1 MRCERESTKPIAS
14 PPPIRKNL
22 WQWKP
27 KIAAIQELKKP
38 NWTVDSG
45 VAHSSPLL
53 QQGLAVKNSL
63 DIVVRTFFQ
72 GMVAKLRNQVSLS
85 SFSQHPFR
93 NPER

>member
-45 VAHSSPLL
+45 VALFKPAAAARLGCEKFARHSCPYLL
-53 QQGLAVKNSL
+53 SRNGGETAESSIVIILLAASV
-63 DIVVRTFFQ
+63 
-72 GMVAKLRNQVSLS
+72 
-85 SFSQHPFR
+85 
-93 NPER
+93 

>member
-38 NWTVDSG
+38 NWTVNSE
-45 VAHSSPLL
+45 VALLVRLACEKFARHCCPYVLSRHGGETAESSIVIVLL
-53 QQGLAVKNSL
+53 AASV
-63 DIVVRTFFQ
+63 
-72 GMVAKLRNQVSLS
+72 
-85 SFSQHPFR
+85 
-93 NPER
+93 